1 MSRLFDGLARL
12 DRGRPRPRGLG
23 SISIPTPAAEGRR
36 AWRIVGSL
44 IILGGM
50 AAIAMAVYVRPP
62 AARFAAAVPSAVPIA
77 APLPAPAIDPA
88 LHPFAPSSPPLLARG
103 LEAARRGDLADAE
116 QLLRGAI
123 ARDGGDADAWNGLG
137 VVLIRQGDRE
147 PGLDALR
154 TALRHE
160 PTHGEAHRNLG
171 ATLDRLGRRDEAVRH
186 YRAFLSLSG
195 EGHPGRDDV
204 RRRLVELGQEPA

>member
-12 DRGRPRPRGLG
+12 DRGRPRPTGLG
-23 SISIPTPAAEGRR
+23 SISIPLPAAEGRR
-36 AWRIVGSL
+36 AWRIVGTL
-44 IILGGM
+44 IILGSM
-50 AAIAMAVYVRPP
+50 AAIPMAVYVRPP
-62 AARFAAAVPSAVPIA
+62 AARFAAAVPSAAPIA
-77 APLPAPAIDPA
+77 APLPAPAIDPSV
-88 LHPFAPSSPPLLARG
+88 HSGPPLLARG

-116 QLLRGAI
+116 RLLRGAI

-154 TALRHE
+154 SALRHE

-186 YRAFLSLSG
+186 YRAFLALTG
-195 EGHPGRDDV
+195 EGHPGRDEV
-204 RRRLVELGQEPA
+204 QRRLVELGQEPA